1 MNLTV
6 RASLFDIQVNGFA
19 GVDFQSPRLG
29 REEARRAVDA
39 LARHET
45 LRFFPTFITD
55 EPDRLEA
62 KLANFEKIRAGDP
75 VVAAAACG
83 YHIEGPWLSPQAG
96 FHGAHR
102 PELMRAPDLAVFDR
116 LQKAAGG
123 RIKLVTLAPEWEGS
137 AGFIRVMTERGV
149 EVSLGHTDADDAAI
163 DAAIEAGARFCTHL
177 GNGVPENLH
186 RHENITQRL
195 LSRDALI
202 AFFIPDGIHLPPAV
216 LRNFF
221 RAKPRGRALFTTDCM
236 AAAGAPPGLYSLAGL
251 ELEVGP
257 DRVVR
262 VPGSTNFAG
271 SSLAPDEGL
280 ENVCRWLGM
289 EMDEARPLFS
299 TAVARAF
306 RIDLPFAREATGG
319 EAGV

>member
-1 MNLTV
+1 MNLPV
-6 RASLFDIQVNGFA
+6 HESLFDIQVNGFA

-29 REEARRAVDA
+29 RDEARRAVDA

-62 KLANFEKIRAGDP
+62 KLANFEKIRAEDP

-137 AGFIRVMTERGV
+137 AGFIRAMTERGV

-195 LSRDALI
+195 LSRDALT

-221 RAKPRGRALFTTDCM
+221 RAKPRALFTTDCM
-236 AAAGAPPGLYSLAGL
+236 AAAGAPPGVYRLGDH
-251 ELEVGP
+251 ELVVGP

-262 VPGSTNFAG
+262 PSHGRGFAG
-271 SSLAPDEGL
+271 SALTPDEGVA
-280 ENVCRWLGM
+280 NASRWLGIGS
-289 EMDEARPLFS
+289 DEARALFS
-299 TAVARAF
+299 TAVADAF
-306 RIDLPFAREATGG
+306 GLTLPLLD
-319 EAGV
+319 